1 MTTYEIRD
9 PDEARRY
16 ILQGLLLARSA
27 PLTPELASSALAWA
41 MEIVADGSPL
51 PPMGFVADVGQI
63 TFGTLRGADPS
74 NLPDVEGLDHTVS
87 RRYED
92 YVLGKLYADMSF
104 ERASDALARY
114 RGRDRNRGLAYI
126 VNTMRARCGFGG
138 AVLTPAAIKGLIQ
151 NSPQSVI
158 QQAWQSCG
166 EVGVSPGLMRD
177 YESLIR
183 AVRGTG
189 DLLGPEDIFELESG
203 TALAEFGQR
212 IALRQ
217 VLQVAAQLQ
226 RELPHQKPR
235 SRPRKYSVATNIM
248 EEDHYPIGGFASI
261 SNRGTIESLVRSE
274 LAYIDEQQR
283 PDLFDIKFARNELLY
298 YSRDENE
305 FLRRRLSFVFI
316 LYPDLVATRI
326 KDNQLPCQRIILLLA
341 CLYVCVR
348 QLVDWLTGDAIKFEF
363 LLVESTDENQLTDER
378 TLIETLFREEIVTGH
393 VVVQSI
399 QPPDI
404 AARCAALARSSLCHT
419 LSLAAGDVPVSDDY
433 SIAARM
439 RIDAA
444 QPTLIFPEEAI
455 HQPEERGF
463 EGWQQQLDRLLRFWV

>member
-1 MTTYEIRD
+1 M
-9 PDEARRY
+9 
-16 ILQGLLLARSA
+16 
-27 PLTPELASSALAWA
+27 
-41 MEIVADGSPL
+41 
-51 PPMGFVADVGQI
+51 
-63 TFGTLRGADPS
+63 
-74 NLPDVEGLDHTVS
+74 
-87 RRYED
+87 
-92 YVLGKLYADMSF
+92 
-104 ERASDALARY
+104 
-114 RGRDRNRGLAYI
+114 
-126 VNTMRARCGFGG
+126 
-138 AVLTPAAIKGLIQ
+138 TPAAIKGLIQ

-399 QPPDI
+399 QPSDV

-419 LSLAAGDVPVSDDY
+419 LSVAAGDVPVSDDY

-463 EGWQQQLDRLLRFWV
+463 KGWQQQLDQLLRFWV